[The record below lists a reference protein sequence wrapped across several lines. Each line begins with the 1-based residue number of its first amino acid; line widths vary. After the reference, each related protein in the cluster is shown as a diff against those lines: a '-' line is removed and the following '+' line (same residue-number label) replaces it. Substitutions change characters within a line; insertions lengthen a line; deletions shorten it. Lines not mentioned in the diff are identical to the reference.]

1 MSPSLGPFSLERMVR
16 AVEKVRERLLRATA
30 ALENASIPYAVCGGN
45 AVAVWV
51 TRVDESAVRNTRD
64 VDILIRRSDLDAVKT
79 ALLAAGFD
87 YKHTAGL
94 DLFLDGPNAR
104 ARDAVHIIFAGEKV
118 RPEELSPNPDVTESV
133 PSDQFRVLDLEA
145 LVRIKLTSYRD
156 KDRTHLRDS
165 LDVGLSDRNWC
176 WRYSA
181 ELAARLQSLID
192 TPDG

>member
-1 MSPSLGPFSLERMVR
+1 MSALYGPFSLERMVR

-30 ALENASIPYAVCGGN
+30 ALENMSIPYAVCGGN

-94 DLFLDGPNAR
+94 DLFLDGPSAR
-104 ARDAVHIIFAGEKV
+104 PRDAVHITT
-118 RPEELSPNPDVTESV
+118 RPSW
-133 PSDQFRVLDLEA
+133 
-145 LVRIKLTSYRD
+145 
-156 KDRTHLRDS
+156 LR
-165 LDVGLSDRNWC
+165 
-176 WRYSA
+176 
-181 ELAARLQSLID
+181 
-192 TPDG
+192 